1 MPIGI
6 EVKNASNG
14 RAIVGKDAVEIE
26 LSSIKT
32 IKATTNSE
40 TKAICDF
47 MKKELDK
54 NGPFCTTDDI
64 P

>member
-1 MPIGI
+1 MQ
-6 EVKNASNG
+6 SNG
-14 RAIVGKDAVEIE
+14 RAIVGKDAVEIKP
-26 LSSIKT
+26 SSIKT

-47 MKKELDK
+47 MKKELGK